1 MKANAR
7 RKEWEPSAA
16 LVGALKGLPLL
27 RSGTDQGENLARLKP
42 LLGEAFGAMGR
53 LERQRGLS
61 EREAKRREALRAFM
75 AAIERAE

>member
-1 MKANAR
+1 MKARAR
-7 RKEWEPSAA
+7 RTEWEPSAA
-16 LVGALKGLPLL
+16 LVGALKGLPL
-27 RSGTDQGENLARLKP
+27 RPGTGQGEDLAKLKP
-42 LLGEAFGAMGR
+42 LLGEAFRAMGR

>member
-1 MKANAR
+1 MAHAQH
-7 RKEWEPSAA
+7 KEWEPSTA
-16 LVGALKGLPLL
+16 LVSALGRLPLQP
-27 RSGTDQGENLARLKP
+27 GAGQGEHLAGLSPP
-42 LLGEAFGAMGR
+42 LEEALGELGR

>member
-1 MKANAR
+1 
-7 RKEWEPSAA
+7 
-16 LVGALKGLPLL
+16 LVGALKALPLL
-27 RSGTDQGENLARLKP
+27 RTGAGQGENLARLKP

-53 LERQRGLS
+53 LERQRDLS